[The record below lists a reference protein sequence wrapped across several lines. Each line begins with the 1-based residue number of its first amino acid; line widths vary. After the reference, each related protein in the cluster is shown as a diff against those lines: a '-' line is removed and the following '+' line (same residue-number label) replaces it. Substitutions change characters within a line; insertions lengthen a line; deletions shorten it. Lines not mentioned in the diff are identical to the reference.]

1 MLIGRAGRHRYDR
14 RMADQAMRLPD
25 NVASVNGENQPSK
38 RPLPWSPAA
47 DVLSIPAAATPKTPV
62 ILLTRLGIRVSC
74 GVVLLAITLAVPRS
88 ASGAPRNPQWPL
100 KTSPTIYDAEQISRL
115 RKLTSYTSVGRSRR
129 KSCTNHAAYWINIP
143 DEQLRAL
150 LPDSRVPRAF
160 NVSTEGCPVHGKAI
174 YQYGAYPWKLDR
186 DHPFSI
192 TCPVGGER
200 YPSNDFSAYYLG
212 GMTDPA
218 LLIGPYA
225 DDGRGWRGPDGTE
238 YWFVAY
244 ACHWHWRKTWLP
256 AVTNLSEAYALTG
269 QRIYAHKAIVMLDR
283 IAEIYPDMDCNTQS
297 RLAAQAN
304 RPYPGK
310 ILNRLWETTTLRDL
324 AVAYDLVFDALI
336 GEEPVSLPWRTASE
350 IRANIETNLLEE
362 GIAAVAQGQISGN
375 SARNALLYAVAVR
388 QHGPTS
394 DVLRQTF
401 NQTGCGRYHEGLNY
415 FLYNQVTKDGLP
427 VQSSPLY
434 CFYAIQSIE
443 KLADALSLLDV
454 DLYEHPRVA
463 QMLDAPLQM
472 LCTGDFTPNI
482 GDSGHITSG
491 WVGPKVETYE
501 TAYRHLGKPSYAWA
515 LEHLIDR
522 DGTPTP
528 TFEDLLEEPLP
539 RQARFQAASYVHRP
553 QSRVLDG
560 FGWVGLNNSQDSVA
574 VSFYYGP
581 RAAHGHFDR
590 LNLELFGHGHRLSP
604 DLGYP
609 DFMNELIPGIYS
621 WSKNTVSHNCVVV
634 DDHRQDN
641 ATGGTLLRFHDC
653 PTIHVADAAA
663 AETYKQTDCYRRT
676 LVQVDMGAE
685 DSYLVD
691 VFRVRGGRR
700 HVLSIHGP
708 EGRFALDGVSLPPPV
723 TEGTLAGGDVAYGAL
738 YDDPKLDRP
747 GYKGMYNS
755 YRGSGYQHLFN
766 WQRTVPEGLTVG
778 EWRVHDD
785 PTVRLR
791 VHMPH
796 HAGQELVVADAYV
809 SPTRKIPTI
818 LKYVLL
824 CREGD
829 EDGNTFV
836 TVWEPAHGRPLID
849 RIELHD
855 DASFGT
861 GADRVV
867 ALSVH
872 RGPSTDLIAVS
883 PTAGRPFS
891 VGRTLASDAAVV
903 VATERQGQQVR
914 TFAAGGTQ
922 VTAGPTGR
930 TLAIPPTI
938 TGSINAV
945 DYRENTIRVAAD
957 TDGLDPADLVGRTV
971 RIFNE
976 RHSCVYGVADTKL
989 VDGDLRLQLAGV
1001 DFFTGRVRIT
1011 ECGPRANTVVTN
1023 TSVMFSEDKAG
1034 MHLLTDDRSASARIV
1049 SMKDSVIELE
1059 ARGAEAFTSRVRTS
1073 GQIDTWITDIGLG
1086 DRVEIERS
1094 VDESS
1099 AGSLAWD

>member
-1 MLIGRAGRHRYDR
+1 MVPG
-14 RMADQAMRLPD
+14 
-25 NVASVNGENQPSK
+25 
-38 RPLPWSPAA
+38 A
-47 DVLSIPAAATPKTPV
+47 DVPRIPTAATPRTPV
-62 ILLTRLGIRVSC
+62 ILLARLGIRVFC
-74 GVVLLAITLAVPRS
+74 GVVLSAITLAVARP
-88 ASGAPRNPQWPL
+88 AGGAPRRPQWPL
-100 KTSPTIYDAEQISRL
+100 KTSPTVYDAEQIARL
-115 RKLTSYTSVGRSRR
+115 RSSARRTSPATSMR
-129 KSCTNHAAYWINIP
+129 KTRVAQAAYWISIP
-143 DEQLRAL
+143 DEQLRSL
-150 LPDSRVPRAF
+150 LPDNRVHRAL

-174 YQYGAYPWKLDR
+174 YQHGSYPWKLNR
-186 DHPFSI
+186 GQPFSV

-200 YPSNDFSAYYLG
+200 YPSNDFGAYYDG
-212 GMTDPA
+212 EMTDPG
-218 LLIGPYA
+218 LLTGPHA
-225 DDGRGWRGPDGTE
+225 DDGRGWRSPDGTT

-244 ACHWHWRKTWLP
+244 ACHWHWRDTWLP
-256 AVTNLSEAYALTG
+256 AVNILSQAYALTG

-283 IAEIYPDMDCNTQS
+283 IAEVYPGMDYSTQS
-297 RLAAQAN
+297 RYAEETK
-304 RPYPGK
+304 RPDAGK
-310 ILNRLWETTTLRDL
+310 ILNKRWEEKTLRDL

-336 GEEPVSLPWRTASE
+336 GEDPVSLPWRSSAQ
-350 IRANIETNLLEE
+350 IRANIEANLLEE
-362 GIAAVAQGQISGN
+362 GIAAVGRGQILGG
-375 SARNALLYAVAVR
+375 AGRQRTALLYATLVR
-388 QHGPTS
+388 QYAPTNE
-394 DVLRQTF
+394 VLRQIF
-401 NQTGCGRYHEGLNY
+401 NETGTGRYQEGLNY
-415 FLYNQVTKDGLP
+415 ALYNLVAKDGLAF
-427 VQSSPLY
+427 QSSPYY
-434 CFYAIQSIE
+434 CFGTVQAMAT
-443 KLADALSLLDV
+443 LADTLSLVDV

-463 QMLDAPLQM
+463 QMLDAPLQL

-634 DDHRQDN
+634 DDHRQDSVV
-641 ATGGTLLRFHDC
+641 GGTVLRFHDC
-653 PTIHVADAAA
+653 PTVHLADVAA

-691 VFRVRGGRR
+691 VFRVRGGWR

-723 TEGTLAGGDVAYGAL
+723 TEGTLAGRDVAYGAF
-738 YDDPKLDRP
+738 YDDPRLGRP

-755 YRGSGYQHLFN
+755 YRGSGYQHFFN

-855 DASFGT
+855 DPSFGT

-867 ALSVH
+867 ALTVH
-872 RGPSTDLIAVS
+872 RGPSADLIAVS
-883 PTAGRPFS
+883 PTAGRSFS
-891 VGRTLASDAAVV
+891 VGRTLASDAAAV

-922 VTAGPTGR
+922 LTAGPTGR
-930 TLAIPPTI
+930 TLAIPTTI

-957 TDGLDPADLVGRTV
+957 TDGLDPVDLVGRTV

-976 RHSCVYGVADTKL
+976 RHSCVYGVADAKL
-989 VDGDLRLQLAGV
+989 VDSDLRLQLAGV

-1011 ECGPRANTVVTN
+1011 ECEPRANTVVTN
-1023 TSVMFSEDKAG
+1023 TSVMFPEDKAG

-1049 SMKDSVIELE
+1049 SVKKGVIKLE
-1059 ARGAEAFTSRVRTS
+1059 VRGAEAFTSGVRTS
-1073 GQIDTWITDIGLG
+1073 GQIDAWITDIGLG
-1086 DRVEIERS
+1086 DQVEIERS
-1094 VDESS
+1094 VYQSGPNHLSS
-1099 AGSLAWD
+1099 R